1 MYFSYCIM
9 YRDEENQRT
18 EHNWTT
24 VGLSDD
30 MKYLINSSGVTSP
43 LTASFMKYK
52 HVFHNLPMTNNELN
66 RCLVGADTSCEI
78 ETTTMPNEIMK
89 RPVLKGG
96 KTQLKKCPCCGHD
109 AITGDD
115 TPDDCHRDGPYFIY
129 CEGCGLSTD
138 TMPTIEDA
146 IKVWNKRITDA

>member
-66 RCLVGADTSCEI
+66 RCHIGAETSCEN
-78 ETTTMPNEIMK
+78 ETT
-89 RPVLKGG
+89 
-96 KTQLKKCPCCGHD
+96 
-109 AITGDD
+109 
-115 TPDDCHRDGPYFIY
+115 
-129 CEGCGLSTD
+129 
-138 TMPTIEDA
+138 
-146 IKVWNKRITDA
+146 

>member
-30 MKYLINSSGVTSP
+30 MKYLINSSGVKSP

-96 KTQLKKCPCCGHD
+96 KIVSETDLSRIEKILLYMLLSSICVFSVLCIIIG
-109 AITGDD
+109 
-115 TPDDCHRDGPYFIY
+115 FIY
-129 CEGCGLSTD
+129 C
-138 TMPTIEDA
+138 
-146 IKVWNKRITDA
+146 